1 MSEFSGRSTTYHD
14 PVSFRSLRFDEESIN
29 NQKNCIPG
37 PNVKFSK
44 KAVPFGEYLYN
55 IENPGSL
62 GCNPDQYPKYT
73 NGKYCCENEMAT
85 PQEKF
90 DYVNTLLLN
99 AIENVGETSFK
110 KYSREIDYLQ
120 NSRKT
125 LLEQYGNSLEDTLSE
140 EFPLTINNNTYE
152 NLDDYISKNMITSIE
167 LGRDQQYKYLQG
179 EGLENQN
186 QTKINTASN
195 KNLNSSNGGGKV
207 CKKTVKHKKKKTRRK
222 KTIKKSR
229 KSSRR
234 RNKRLTKQ

>member
-1 MSEFSGRSTTYHD
+1 MSEFSGTPTTYD
-14 PVSFRSLRFDEESIN
+14 DSVSFRSLRFDEEAIN

-44 KAVPFGEYLYN
+44 KALPFGEYLVN
-55 IENPGSL
+55 IGNPGSL

-120 NSRKT
+120 KSRKT

-152 NLDDYISKNMITSIE
+152 NLDDYISKNMIVSNE

-195 KNLNSSNGGGKV
+195 KNLNSSKGGGKV
-207 CKKTVKHKKKKTRRK
+207 YKKTMKHKKKKTRRK
-222 KTIKKSR
+222 KTITKSR
-229 KSSRR
+229 KSPRR
-234 RNKRLTKQ
+234 RNKRLTRQ